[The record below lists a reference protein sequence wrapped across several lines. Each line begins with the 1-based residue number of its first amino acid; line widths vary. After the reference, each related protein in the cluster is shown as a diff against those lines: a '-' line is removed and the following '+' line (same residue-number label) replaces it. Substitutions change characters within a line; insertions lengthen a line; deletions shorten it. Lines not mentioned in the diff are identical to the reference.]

1 MIDISKRLFKAIQ
14 ASGYTY
20 RELSSL
26 TGISASALQ
35 RYATGYTGKIPIDR
49 VKKLAFVLNVSPEYL
64 LGWDE
69 PDFPLKTK
77 IPVYGEI
84 AAGYPMLEVQD
95 IEDYEEISE
104 EMARSG
110 DYIALRIHGESMMP
124 RICDGDVIIIRLQNN
139 CDNGDICAV
148 CVNGDTATCKK
159 VKYTENGMMLL
170 PLNPSFDPM
179 FYTKEECENLP
190 VRIIGKV
197 VELRGKF

>member
-1 MIDISKRLFKAIQ
+1 MSKNNIKLLRQKAGLTQ
-14 ASGYTY
+14 
-20 RELSSL
+20 RELAAHIGTS
-26 TGISASALQ
+26 TSAIAMYERGERFPNYEILE
-35 RYATGYTGKIPIDR
+35 RLADFFNVEIDF
-49 VKKLAFVLNVSPEYL
+49 LLNRLSFF
-64 LGWDE
+64 GD
-69 PDFPLKTK
+69 KTK

>member
-1 MIDISKRLFKAIQ
+1 MTFGSTLKMLRKNKGLTQ
-14 ASGYTY
+14 N
-20 RELSSL
+20 EL
-26 TGISASALQ
+26 G
-35 RYATGYTGKIPIDR
+35 R
-49 VKKLAFVLNVSPEYL
+49 L
-64 LGWDE
+64 LGCSGSAVGMWENGERE
-69 PDFPLKTK
+69 PNYEMKENIADFFNVNMDFLHGKRSFFGSKTK

-124 RICDGDVIIIRLQNN
+124 RICDGDVIIIRLQSN
-139 CDNGDICAV
+139 CDNGEICAV

-159 VKYTENGMMLL
+159 VKYTESGMMLL
-170 PLNPSFDPM
+170 PLNPSFDPL
-179 FYTKEECENLP
+179 FYTKEECESLP

-197 VELRGKF
+197 VELRGKL